1 MKFSVYLHPKAKESL
16 DSLDAQDGVRVV
28 ACLRQLGDQPRKGR
42 RLKPGSF
49 RYVRAGD
56 FRAINEVNVQS
67 RRVIVLYVGHRR
79 NVCEEF
85 GRWM

>member
-16 DSLDAQDGVRVV
+16 DSLDAEDRVRVF

-42 RLKPGSF
+42 RLKLGSF

-56 FRAINEVNVQS
+56 FRAIYEVNVQS